1 MSIRKKISNLSYG
14 LQHLILS
21 LSLASFATSS
31 DLLFFRS
38 RSTLKDHC
46 AVRISRTKKL
56 HIWLVLSDNS
66 ANSISIIL
74 KIGPKLSVLLAKNEI
89 LIFLP
94 NFLTNFLTNFLH
106 NFLSKICPRIFVN
119 KRMRS
124 YGIRMFFQ
132 VGSLAS
138 LATINKV

>member
-74 KIGPKLSVLLAKNEI
+74 KIGPKLSVLLAKNE
-89 LIFLP
+89 LSNFLSNFLP
-94 NFLTNFLTNFLH
+94 NFLS

-138 LATINKV
+138 LATISID